1 MYLTLIIGLR
11 GDSMSKDLKTRERFT
26 NTLNKDLLKQLQ
38 ELSKETMIPMSRLLD
53 KAVEQLL
60 KEYGKIK

>member
-1 MYLTLIIGLR
+1 MFIIGLR
-11 GDSMSKDLKTRERFT
+11 GEDMSKDLKTRERFT
-26 NTLNKDLLKQLQ
+26 NTLNKELLKRLQ

>member
-1 MYLTLIIGLR
+1 MFIIGLR
-11 GDSMSKDLKTRERFT
+11 GEDMSKDLKTRERFT
-26 NTLNKDLLKQLQ
+26 NTLNKELLKQLQ

>member
-1 MYLTLIIGLR
+1 
-11 GDSMSKDLKTRERFT
+11 MSKDLKTRERFT